1 LPKNL
6 RICLAASGGGHVRQL
21 LDLEPAFLGHDVFFV
36 TEDTALG
43 RSLPSKYRLH
53 YVPHFALGQAKLGAP
68 FRMIKAAAA
77 NFLASAKIILKE
89 RPAVLISTGAG
100 AVYFT
105 VLWARLLGTKIILIE
120 SFARF
125 TSLSAFAK
133 IAGPLAHHG
142 IVQSNALKTLWPK
155 AMVFDPLKIEDR
167 PATQKQDLL
176 FATVGATLPFD
187 RLVETVARSAEKGE
201 ITERIIIQTGE
212 GGLKPPGLETSE
224 TFPFDYILDLLKDAK
239 IVVCHGGT
247 GSLITALRNG
257 CIVIAMPRLYALG
270 EHYDDHQSDII
281 AAFSARGLILVANS
295 EDEMSA
301 ALTQARV
308 MTPVVATT
316 DHSRLVE
323 YLRTTIDGV
332 TAEAGR

>member
-1 LPKNL
+1 
-6 RICLAASGGGHVRQL
+6 
-21 LDLEPAFLGHDVFFV
+21 
-36 TEDTALG
+36 
-43 RSLPSKYRLH
+43 
-53 YVPHFALGQAKLGAP
+53 
-68 FRMIKAAAA
+68 M
-77 NFLASAKIILKE
+77 
-89 RPAVLISTGAG
+89 LISTGAG